1 MTCYHILCL
10 GTDFPQC
17 SLKERR
23 SLSLSDPVMLAG
35 PGRRTRRVA
44 ANRLFKH
51 AVLVRG
57 PSHTPTQYTVK
68 SFLSFVAP
76 CRAFNAQSIPTIPSD
91 SEEEEHYEMVQAYH
105 AVPVSVEYEDVD
117 GDNGRPA
124 ENEGSA
130 LLGSRASG
138 VGLAKSE
145 VQKEGHATLS
155 SSIVN
160 LSNTIIGSGAC
171 PLHHSP
177 YSTVVCFSS

>member
-1 MTCYHILCL
+1 L
-10 GTDFPQC
+10 
-17 SLKERR
+17 
-23 SLSLSDPVMLAG
+23 
-35 PGRRTRRVA
+35 
-44 ANRLFKH
+44 
-51 AVLVRG
+51 
-57 PSHTPTQYTVK
+57 PTQHPIKYIAK
-68 SFLSFVAP
+68 SILSFVAP
-76 CRAFNAQSIPTIPSD
+76 RTAFNAQSIPTIPSD

-117 GDNGRPA
+117 GDNSRPA

-138 VGLAKSE
+138 VSLAKSE
-145 VQKEGHATLS
+145 VQKDGHATLS

-177 YSTVVCFSS
+177 LFHRRIL